1 MERHEREIGTEELSM
16 TGDYVSLYINTVF
29 GHSELTPFLSLM
41 FLFLGRIF
49 PIIALVPF
57 FGGKVLPRPVK
68 VTFALSL
75 FAIFLPQ
82 LLFVT
87 KTSIDFNLTLIM
99 YLAKEFF
106 VGTLLGFLLSIP
118 FIVVQSAGILI
129 DHQRGG
135 ASLMVNDPTIQNQ
148 SSPLGTMFNLVLIYL
163 FFMIDGPF
171 IVLNILSESFNI
183 LPPDQMMPASIFDP
197 KSAVFAKI
205 MGILGNVMILATQ
218 LAAPALIMILMTDFF
233 LGIANRLAPQV
244 QITFLGMPLKSLL
257 GLAVIF
263 VGWQLFNDEIIK
275 QCYKTLNYL
284 SLLIKQLAPTGS

>member
-1 MERHEREIGTEELSM
+1 M
-16 TGDYVSLYINTVF
+16 TGDYVSLYMNTAF
-29 GHSELTPFLSLM
+29 AQDDLIPFLSLM
-41 FLFLGRIF
+41 FLFMGRIL

-68 VTFALSL
+68 VSFAFSL

-82 LLFVT
+82 LITVT
-87 KTSIDFNLTLIM
+87 KTPMNFNLLLVIF
-99 YLAKEFF
+99 LVKEIFI
-106 VGTLLGFLLSIP
+106 GLLLGFFLSIP
-118 FIVVQSAGILI
+118 FIIVQSAGIFI

-171 IVLNILSESFNI
+171 IVLDIVSQSYQI
-183 LPPDQMMPASIFDP
+183 IPPDKMLTNAFFGENSQ
-197 KSAVFAKI
+197 VFAKLI
-205 MGILGNVMILATQ
+205 GILGNVVILSTQ

-257 GLAVIF
+257 ALTIVF
-263 VGWQLFNDEIIK
+263 FGWKLFNEEIIN
-275 QCYKTLNYL
+275 QGYKSLNAMFT
-284 SLLIKQLAPTGS
+284 LIKQFAPPAAGS

>member
-1 MERHEREIGTEELSM
+1 M
-16 TGDYVSLYINTVF
+16 TGDYVSLYVDTVF
-29 GHSELTPFLSLM
+29 GHDEVTPFLSLM
-41 FLFLGRIF
+41 FLFMGRIF

-68 VTFALSL
+68 VTFAISL
-75 FAIFLPQ
+75 FAVFLPQ
-82 LLFVT
+82 LVFVT
-87 KTSIDFNLTLIM
+87 KTPIDFNLTLVI
-99 YLAKEFF
+99 YLAKEVL
-106 VGTLLGFLLSIP
+106 VGLLLGFFLSIP
-118 FIVVQSAGILI
+118 FIIVQSAGILI

-171 IVLNILSESFNI
+171 TVLNIISESYVI
-183 LPPDQMMPASIFDP
+183 LPPDQMMTAYIFDE
-197 KSAVFAKI
+197 KSQVFSKLI
-205 MGILGNVMILATQ
+205 GILGNVMILSTQ

-257 GLAVIF
+257 ALVIVF
-263 VGWQLFNDEIIK
+263 FGWKLFNEEIIS
-275 QCYKTLNYL
+275 QSYKTLN
-284 SLLIKQLAPTGS
+284 SMFLLIKQFAPAAGP

>member
-1 MERHEREIGTEELSM
+1 MATTP
-16 TGDYVSLYINTVF
+16 TGDYVSLYMSTAF
-29 GHSELTPFLSLM
+29 AEDDLTPFLSLM
-41 FLFLGRIF
+41 FLFMGRIF

-68 VTFALSL
+68 VTFAISL

-82 LLFVT
+82 LIFVT
-87 KTSIDFNLTLIM
+87 KTPLDFNVTLVI
-99 YLAKEFF
+99 YLAKEVF
-106 VGTLLGFLLSIP
+106 VGLLLGFFLSIP
-118 FIVVQSAGILI
+118 FIVVQNAGILI

-148 SSPLGTMFNLVLIYL
+148 SSPLGTLFNLVLIYL

-171 IVLNILSESFNI
+171 IVLEIVSQSYTI
-183 LPPDQMMPASIFDP
+183 LPPDKMLSSALFDDN
-197 KSAVFAKI
+197 SQVFTKI
-205 MGILGNVMILATQ
+205 IGVLGNLMILSTQ

-257 GLAVIF
+257 ALVIVF
-263 VGWQLFNDEIIK
+263 FGWRLFNEEIIS
-275 QCYKTLNYL
+275 QGYKSLN
-284 SLLIKQLAPTGS
+284 SLYTLIKQFAPASS